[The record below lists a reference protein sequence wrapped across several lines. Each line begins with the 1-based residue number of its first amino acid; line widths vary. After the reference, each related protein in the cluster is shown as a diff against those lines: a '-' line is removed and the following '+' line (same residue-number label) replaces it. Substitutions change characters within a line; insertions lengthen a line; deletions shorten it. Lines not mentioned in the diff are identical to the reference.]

1 MYMRTAAVAVLLTV
15 LAGCG
20 SATGAA
26 LTADQQN
33 SAAANQQSAVAADQ
47 QPYQITERIDA
58 LVVDARAAAVSIEVG
73 DGPVTVDEIY
83 HSGSD
88 RPATSHR
95 VDGST
100 LRLTETGCGDNS
112 VRCDVEFRVHL
123 PAAASAD
130 VTTQAG
136 AVQVAGLTGDFTAT
150 SQAGAVQGSALG
162 SDHVRVSTKAGAT
175 TLTFTRPPS
184 TVSASTEVGAV
195 DVLVPGGTSYA
206 VDVQSTVGRSDVSVQ
221 RDPAS
226 PHKIEVR
233 TSVGTVRVGNG

>member
-1 MYMRTAAVAVLLTV
+1 MRIATLTVVLAV

-20 SATGAA
+20 SPTGAS
-26 LTADQQN
+26 LTADQQ
-33 SAAANQQSAVAADQ
+33 SSTAAAADRQS
-47 QPYQITERIDA
+47 YQITDRIDA
-58 LVVDARAAAVSIEVG
+58 LVVDARAAAVTLEVG

-88 RPATSHR
+88 RPTTSHR

-100 LRLTETGCGDNS
+100 LRLTETGCRDNS

-123 PAAASAD
+123 PAAATAD
-130 VTTQAG
+130 ITSQAG
-136 AVQVAGLTGDFTAT
+136 AVQVAGLTGNLTVT
-150 SQAGAVQGSALG
+150 TQAGAVQGSGLG
-162 SDHVRVSTKAGAT
+162 GDQVRVSTKAGAT
-175 TLTFTRPPS
+175 TLAFTRAPS

-195 DVLVPGGTSYA
+195 EVRVPSGTSYA
-206 VDVQSTVGRSDVSVQ
+206 VDVQSTVGPSDVSVQ

-233 TSVGTVRVGNG
+233 TSVGAVRVGNG